1 VADLLSKK
9 SPTSLS
15 DNGKIRPGKRNQGL
29 ALHAGTNIATPV
41 MQGRSRI
48 AFTIA
53 AGVFLLALLSIL
65 SVVPIRRNY
74 TPQYNSPDSVTSL
87 EQFSL
92 GGRRQYV
99 LIRGK
104 EKHNPILLF
113 LHGGPGMPTMYLA
126 HDFQRELERNFVVV
140 QWDRRGA
147 GKSYAAGVSPANP
160 SVIQEINDTI
170 ELIDQL
176 RSRFHQEKIYLVGFS
191 YGTYLGILVAQ
202 RVPERLHAYVG
213 VGQLACSED
222 QSRQLQDEWLLTVA
236 SKAHDRDAM
245 DELTAKKALDREKWL
260 FKYGAEIHSAHS
272 WRPLLWSGIRSPEY
286 TFRDIMNVK
295 KGVQFTASHLR
306 YDAINGSIL
315 DNVSTIRIPVY
326 FFSGRFDYTDPTICT
341 VRLFDN
347 LAAPIKRMV
356 WFEHS
361 AHFVFFEEPEQFALA
376 MKRVVA
382 ETSRWESEERSH

>member
-1 VADLLSKK
+1 
-9 SPTSLS
+9 
-15 DNGKIRPGKRNQGL
+15 
-29 ALHAGTNIATPV
+29 
-41 MQGRSRI
+41 MQDRSRI

-65 SVVPIRRNY
+65 SVVPIRRGY

-113 LHGGPGMPTMYLA
+113 LHGGPGMSTMYLA

-147 GKSYAAGVSPANP
+147 GKSYAAGVSPPNP

-170 ELIDQL
+170 DLIDQL

-202 RVPERLHAYVG
+202 RVPERLHA
-213 VGQLACSED
+213 
-222 QSRQLQDEWLLTVA
+222 
-236 SKAHDRDAM
+236 
-245 DELTAKKALDREKWL
+245 
-260 FKYGAEIHSAHS
+260 
-272 WRPLLWSGIRSPEY
+272 
-286 TFRDIMNVK
+286 
-295 KGVQFTASHLR
+295 
-306 YDAINGSIL
+306 
-315 DNVSTIRIPVY
+315 
-326 FFSGRFDYTDPTICT
+326 
-341 VRLFDN
+341 
-347 LAAPIKRMV
+347 
-356 WFEHS
+356 
-361 AHFVFFEEPEQFALA
+361 
-376 MKRVVA
+376 
-382 ETSRWESEERSH
+382 

>member
-1 VADLLSKK
+1 
-9 SPTSLS
+9 
-15 DNGKIRPGKRNQGL
+15 
-29 ALHAGTNIATPV
+29 
-41 MQGRSRI
+41 MQDRSRI

-65 SVVPIRRNY
+65 SVVPIRRGY

-104 EKHNPILLF
+104 ERQKPVLLF
-113 LHGGPGMPTMYLA
+113 LHGGPGMPIMYLA
-126 HDFQRELERNFVVV
+126 HDFQRDLEGDFVVV
-140 QWDRRGA
+140 HWDRRGA
-147 GKSYAAGVSPANP
+147 GKSYAAAMSAPDLSVS
-160 SVIQEINDTI
+160 QEIEDTV

-176 RSRFHQEKIYLVGFS
+176 RARFHQEKIYLVGFS
-191 YGTYLGILVAQ
+191 YGTYLGILVVK

-213 VGQLACSED
+213 VGQLACSEEET
-222 QSRQLQDEWLLTVA
+222 RKIQDEWLAKEA
-236 SKAHDRDAM
+236 SKPHDREAM
-245 DELTAKKALDREKWL
+245 SELTGKKSLDREKWL

-272 WRPLLWSGIRSPEY
+272 WWPLLLSGIRSPEY
-286 TFRDIMNVK
+286 TFHDILNVK
-295 KGVQFTASHLR
+295 KGVRFTASHLR
-306 YDAINGSIL
+306 YDVIAGSIL
-315 DNVSTIRIPVY
+315 DNVSSVRIPVY

-341 VRLFDN
+341 VRLFSS

-376 MKRVVA
+376 MKRVA
-382 ETSRWESEERSH
+382 TETSRWETEQKSH